1 METVLWIGT
10 GGFIGANVRYF
21 MTLVINRL
29 LEPRFGVFPFGT
41 MFVNVTG
48 SLLLA
53 MFSVWV
59 SGKMGLSPNV
69 KLLVGTG
76 FFGAYTTF
84 STFANEGIELAKV
97 TGMSTFLMYVVL
109 TNVLC
114 LISVVA
120 GITIANRIFIA

>member
-1 METVLWIGT
+1 METILWVGT

-21 MTLVINRL
+21 MTLFINRL
-29 LEPRFGVFPFGT
+29 LEPRFGAFPFGT

-53 MFSVWV
+53 VFSVWV
-59 SGKMGLSPNV
+59 SGRLGLSPNV

-84 STFANEGIELAKV
+84 STFANEGVELAKA
-97 TGMSTFLMYVVL
+97 TGISTFLIYVIV

-114 LISVVA
+114 LVGVGA
-120 GITIANRIFIA
+120 GIALANRIFTA